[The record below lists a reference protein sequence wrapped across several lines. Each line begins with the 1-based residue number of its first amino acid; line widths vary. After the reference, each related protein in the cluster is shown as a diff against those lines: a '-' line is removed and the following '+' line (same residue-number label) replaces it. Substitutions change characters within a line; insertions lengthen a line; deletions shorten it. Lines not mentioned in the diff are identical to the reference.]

1 MNLMVSRDKPTR
13 LFSFCVKATVHIVAV
28 SGGIAGH
35 YSILPERNGVSAGC
49 GHEDFASTAH
59 GLCTQ
64 PAHATGASVLWA
76 DQVASRTHEAPAAR
90 ASVR

>member
-1 MNLMVSRDKPTR
+1 MNLMVSRDIPTH

-64 PAHATGASVLWA
+64 LPFYGPTKWPHG
-76 DQVASRTHEAPAAR
+76 RTRHQRP
-90 ASVR
+90 VPQ

>member
-49 GHEDFASTAH
+49 GLEDSHQRHMACVRSPHTQRALPFYGPTKWPH
-59 GLCTQ
+59 G
-64 PAHATGASVLWA
+64 
-76 DQVASRTHEAPAAR
+76 RTRHQRP
-90 ASVR
+90 VPQ